1 MKCAVGFS
9 LLVGVLGCS
18 TPTSTAW
25 GPGAPLR
32 HEEAPPQLPP
42 APPEAPP
49 PTPRNQAAASALV
62 ANLSARLDRGDR
74 RGALPLLGAL
84 LHSDLLTDQGR
95 ASFYWLRANTAVGI
109 DDSVRQDALAGF
121 MVAASVLPEDEET
134 RRRLRHA
141 RASLLAI
148 KIKQQTLGTSP
159 RQAIVVPSATD
170 ADIVVAALDCGRD
183 GDGHYI
189 ERRLQAPLRGDDAT
203 PRRLLC
209 TENGDELT
217 LWFRVESPALPGAEV
232 FWIIQ
237 KT

>member
-217 LWFRVESPALPGAEV
+217 LWFRVESP
-232 FWIIQ
+232 
-237 KT
+237 